1 MEQMLLL
8 YESEKAASALVQSVI
23 HALPMRTVGFRL
35 LPYAIAGQ
43 PRGELIHF
51 LASDDPVQN
60 DVPCTLRLSREK
72 IVSIDAV
79 WAELAAPALL
89 RCLPRRAPILLDHL
103 TAPALAVPAFAGAVK
118 RCFAGESPV
127 LALAPQSLSDTL
139 SELLHD
145 APPMVFSCTD
155 ENAQELVRTLTN
167 EISLRL

>member
-8 YESEKAASALVQSVI
+8 YESEKAASALAQSVI

-89 RCLPRRAPILLDHL
+89 RRGKSRAGAGSAVAFRYFIGAAARRAAHGL
-103 TAPALAVPAFAGAVK
+103 
-118 RCFAGESPV
+118 
-127 LALAPQSLSDTL
+127 
-139 SELLHD
+139 LLH
-145 APPMVFSCTD
+145 
-155 ENAQELVRTLTN
+155 R
-167 EISLRL
+167 

>member
-8 YESEKAASALVQSVI
+8 YESEGAASALVQSVI
-23 HALPMRTVGFRL
+23 HALPMRAVGFRL

-72 IVSIDAV
+72 TVSIDAV
-79 WAELAAPALL
+79 WAELAAPTLL
-89 RCLPRRAPILLDHL
+89 RCLPRRAPILLDRL
-103 TAPALAVPAFAGAVK
+103 TAPALTVPAFAEAVK

-139 SELLHD
+139 SELLRD
-145 APPMVFSCTD
+145 APPVTFSCTE

-167 EISLRL
+167 EINLRL

>member
-1 MEQMLLL
+1 MKQMLLL

-60 DVPCTLRLSREK
+60 DVPCTLRLSRK
-72 IVSIDAV
+72 KTVSIDPV

-89 RCLPRRAPILLDHL
+89 RCLPRRAPSCWI
-103 TAPALAVPAFAGAVK
+103 TSRPRPWPF
-118 RCFAGESPV
+118 
-127 LALAPQSLSDTL
+127 
-139 SELLHD
+139 
-145 APPMVFSCTD
+145 PP
-155 ENAQELVRTLTN
+155 
-167 EISLRL
+167 LRRR

>member
-1 MEQMLLL
+1 M
-8 YESEKAASALVQSVI
+8 
-23 HALPMRTVGFRL
+23 
-35 LPYAIAGQ
+35 
-43 PRGELIHF
+43 
-51 LASDDPVQN
+51 
-60 DVPCTLRLSREK
+60 
-72 IVSIDAV
+72 
-79 WAELAAPALL
+79 
-89 RCLPRRAPILLDHL
+89 
-103 TAPALAVPAFAGAVK
+103 K

>member
-8 YESEKAASALVQSVI
+8 YESEKAASALAQSVI

-43 PRGELIHF
+43 PRGELIHC

-79 WAELAAPALL
+79 WAELAAPAEPEKPNAQALSESSGNLL
-89 RCLPRRAPILLDHL
+89 RAARAMAKAINEELD
-103 TAPALAVPAFAGAVK
+103 AEDSAAEYMALDLKTKLEWIANVLEIAEENEGLGA
-118 RCFAGESPV
+118 
-127 LALAPQSLSDTL
+127 
-139 SELLHD
+139 
-145 APPMVFSCTD
+145 
-155 ENAQELVRTLTN
+155 
-167 EISLRL
+167 